1 MDKIILADVNPYQ
14 TRVALLENS
23 ELVEYYV
30 ERPGR
35 ERLAGNIYK
44 GVVRNVL
51 PGMEAAFVD
60 IGLEKNAFL
69 YIGDIALDSSD
80 FEFGESSQKMEPR
93 LIRQVVRVGQEL
105 LVQVL
110 KDPSGTKGARI
121 TTNITLPSRLMVMM
135 PRMEYVGVSRRIE
148 DEGER
153 MRLKRVAECMRPQNV
168 GLIIRTAAQGVS
180 EQELADEIP
189 FLMDWWHSLETME
202 KKTTAPKELYRD
214 QGLAVRA
221 FRDMFD
227 RDVKRFVVND
237 RKTCEEIRVLMR
249 EQGIAEGSLE
259 CMDGAYDLFD
269 RFSIES
275 DIKRTFQRKSWLKS
289 GGYLMIDHTEALT
302 VIDVNTG
309 KYVGDDNLQET
320 IFHTNL
326 EAAAEIARQ
335 IRLRDIGGII
345 LIDFIDME
353 TEQHKDELL
362 RALKEELKRDR
373 TRTNVLG
380 ITQLGLVEMTRKKIR
395 QRVSAIVHSTCQVCG
410 GSGRVLTPQSVAL
423 EILRQYLRAK
433 DNLTCDR
440 LQLKV
445 HVDVADYL
453 EKSGMAAELK
463 DVTITASRSCH
474 VESFKLSPVTKESVA
489 EGAMTQTLPK

>member
-1 MDKIILADVNPYQ
+1 MTVEKIILADVNPYQ
-14 TRVALLENS
+14 TRVALMEDG

-69 YIGDIALDSSD
+69 YVGDIALDSSD
-80 FEFGESSQKMEPR
+80 FEFGEASQRVEPR
-93 LIRQVVRVGQEL
+93 LIRQVVKEGQEL

-153 MRLKRVAECMRPQNV
+153 MRLKRIAEGLRPQGV
-168 GLIIRTAAQGVS
+168 GLIIRTAAQGIS
-180 EQELADEIP
+180 DAELADEMP
-189 FLMDWWHSLETME
+189 YLVDWWRSLEVRE
-202 KKTTAPKELYRD
+202 KQTTAPKELYRD
-214 QGLAVRA
+214 QGLAARA

-237 RKTCEEIRVLMR
+237 KKACDEIKEMMR
-249 EQGIAEGSLE
+249 EQGIDESSLE
-259 CMDGAYDLFD
+259 CYDGVYDLFD

-275 DIKRTFQRKSWLKS
+275 AIKRTFQRKSWLKS

-309 KYVGDDNLQET
+309 KYVGDSSLQDT

-345 LIDFIDME
+345 LIDFIDMA

-362 RALKEELKRDR
+362 HTLKEELKKDR

-395 QRVSAIVHSTCQVCG
+395 QRVSTIMHATCQVCN
-410 GSGRVLTPQSVAL
+410 GSGRVLTPQSTAL
-423 EILRQYLRAK
+423 EILRQYKRVM
-433 DNLTCDR
+433 DNLTCAR
-440 LQLKV
+440 LTLKV
-445 HVDVADYL
+445 HAEVADYL
-453 EKSGMAAELK
+453 EKSGMASEMK
-463 DVTITASRSCH
+463 NVDIISSRSCH
-474 VESFKLSPVTKESVA
+474 VESFKLSPVI
-489 EGAMTQTLPK
+489 EGAQIEN

>member
-1 MDKIILADVNPYQ
+1 MSEKILLADVTPYQ
-14 TRVALLENS
+14 TRVALIEDG
-23 ELVEYYV
+23 ELSEYYV

-69 YIGDIALDSSD
+69 HLGDVALDNSD
-80 FEFGESSQKMEPR
+80 FQFGGEAGQKVEPR
-93 LIRQVVRVGQEL
+93 LIRQVLREGQEI

-153 MRLKRVAECMRPQNV
+153 MRLKRMAESLRPAGV
-168 GLIIRTAAQGVS
+168 GIIVRTAAQGIS
-180 EQELADEIP
+180 EEELADEIP
-189 FLMDWWHSLETME
+189 ALYEWWQELESRE
-202 KKTTAPKELYRD
+202 KKVTAPRELYRD
-214 QGLAVRA
+214 EGLAVRA
-221 FRDMFD
+221 VRDMFD
-227 RDVKRFVVND
+227 RDVKRYVVND
-237 RKTCEEIRVLMR
+237 RAAYETIRTRLN
-249 EQGIAEGSLE
+249 EQGVDAGPLE
-259 CMDGAYDLFD
+259 CYDNAYDLFD
-269 RFSIES
+269 RFAIES
-275 DIKRTFQRKSWLKS
+275 DIKKTFQRKSWLKS

-309 KYVGDDNLQET
+309 KYVGDNSLQET
-320 IFHTNL
+320 IFHTNK
-326 EAAAEIARQ
+326 EAAREIARQ

-345 LIDFIDME
+345 LIDFIDMNS
-353 TEQHKDELL
+353 EQHREELL
-362 RALKEELKRDR
+362 ATLREALKRDR

-395 QRVSAIVHSTCQVCG
+395 QRVSTILNTTCPHCG
-410 GSGRVLTPQSVAL
+410 GSGRVLTAQSVAL
-423 EILRQYLRAK
+423 EVLRQYRRAAESGTTGK
-433 DNLTCDR
+433 FM
-440 LQLKV
+440 LKV
-445 HVDVADYL
+445 NAEVADYL
-453 EKSGMAAELK
+453 EKSGMAREMQN
-463 DVTITASRSCH
+463 VEVYSSRSSH
-474 VESFKLSPVTKESVA
+474 VENFRLTPVAGNEA
-489 EGAMTQTLPK
+489 

>member
-1 MDKIILADVNPYQ
+1 VKLEILMSAEKVILADVNPYQ
-14 TRVALLENS
+14 TRVALLEDG
-23 ELVEYYV
+23 ELSEYYV

-69 YIGDIALDSSD
+69 YVGDIALDSSD
-80 FEFGESSQKMEPR
+80 FEFGESAQKLEQRM
-93 LIRQVVRVGQEL
+93 IRQVVREGQEL

-153 MRLKRVAECMRPQNV
+153 IRLKRIAESMRPQGV

-180 EQELADEIP
+180 DQELADEIP
-189 FLMDWWHSLETME
+189 TLLEWWHSLEHKE
-202 KKTTAPKELYRD
+202 KQTTAPRELYRD
-214 QGLAVRA
+214 TGLAARA

-237 RKTCEEIRVLMR
+237 KTAADEILSMMR
-249 EQGIAEGSLE
+249 EQGLDETRLEYREGE
-259 CMDGAYDLFD
+259 YDLFD

-309 KYVGDDNLQET
+309 KYVGESNLQET

-353 TEQHKDELL
+353 TEQHRDELL
-362 RALKEELKRDR
+362 HALKEALKHDR

-395 QRVSAIVHSTCQVCG
+395 QRVSTILHATCPVCN

-423 EILRQYLRAK
+423 EILTQYRRASE
-433 DNLTCDR
+433 NIQCPR
-440 LQLKV
+440 FALKV
-445 HVDVADYL
+445 HADVVEYL
-453 EKSGMAAELK
+453 EKSGMASEMK
-463 DVTITASRSCH
+463 NVEITASHGAH
-474 VESFKLSPVTKESVA
+474 VESFKLSPVMEKVNE
-489 EGAMTQTLPK
+489 E

>member
-1 MDKIILADVNPYQ
+1 MSVEKTILADVNPYQ
-14 TRVALLENS
+14 TRVALLENG

-80 FEFGESSQKMEPR
+80 FEFGGSAQKIEPR
-93 LIRQVVRVGQEL
+93 FIRQVVREGQEL

-153 MRLKRVAECMRPQNV
+153 MRLKRVAESMRPQNV

-180 EQELADEIP
+180 DQELADEIP
-189 FLMDWWHSLETME
+189 FLMDWWKSLEEKE
-202 KKTTAPKELYRD
+202 KKSTAPKELYRD

-227 RDVKRFVVND
+227 RDVKRFVIND
-237 RKTCEEIRVLMR
+237 RAVAGEIGAMMH
-249 EQGIAEGSLE
+249 EQGVDPSALE
-259 CMDGAYDLFD
+259 CYEGAYDLFD

-309 KYVGDDNLQET
+309 KYVGDSSLQDT

-362 RALKEELKRDR
+362 HALKEELRKDR

-395 QRVSAIVHSTCQVCG
+395 QRVSTIMHSTCQVCN
-410 GSGRVLTPQSVAL
+410 GSGRVLTPQSVSL
-423 EILRQYLRAK
+423 EILRQYKRAME
-433 DNLTCDR
+433 NLACTKFA
-440 LQLKV
+440 LKV
-445 HVDVADYL
+445 HTEVAEYL
-453 EKSGMAAELK
+453 EKSGMIAELK
-463 DVTITASRSCH
+463 NVDVTSSRSCH
-474 VESFKLSPVTKESVA
+474 VESFKLSPVAEAEEKKE
-489 EGAMTQTLPK
+489 

>member
-1 MDKIILADVNPYQ
+1 MSVEKTILADVNPYQ
-14 TRVALLENS
+14 TRVALLEDG

-80 FEFGESSQKMEPR
+80 FEFGEGAQKMEPR
-93 LIRQVVRVGQEL
+93 LIRQVVREGQEL

-153 MRLKRVAECMRPQNV
+153 MRLKRIAEGLRPQNV
-168 GLIIRTAAQGVS
+168 GLIIRTAAQGIS
-180 EQELADEIP
+180 DEELADEMP
-189 FLMDWWHSLETME
+189 YLVDWWRSLEVKE
-202 KKTTAPKELYRD
+202 KQSTAPKELYRD
-214 QGLAVRA
+214 QGLAARA

-227 RDVKRFVVND
+227 RDVTRFVVND
-237 RKTCEEIRVLMR
+237 KAACEEIRSMMR
-249 EQGIAEGSLE
+249 EQGIDDNALE
-259 CMDGAYDLFD
+259 YYEGAYDLFD

-309 KYVGDDNLQET
+309 KYVGDSNLQET
-320 IFHTNL
+320 IFHTNK

-345 LIDFIDME
+345 LIDFIDMT

-362 RALKEELKRDR
+362 HALKEELKKDR

-395 QRVSAIVHSTCQVCG
+395 QRVSTIMHSTCQVCN

-423 EILRQYLRAK
+423 EILRQYKRAM
-433 DNLTCDR
+433 DNLSCSKLT
-440 LQLKV
+440 LKV
-445 HVDVADYL
+445 HAEVAEYL
-453 EKSGMAAELK
+453 DKSGMAGEMK
-463 DVTITASRSCH
+463 NVDIVSSRNCH
-474 VESFKLSPVTKESVA
+474 VDSFKLTPVIEGEEA
-489 EGAMTQTLPK
+489 EG

>member
-1 MDKIILADVNPYQ
+1 MNKILLADVNPYQ
-14 TRVALLENS
+14 TRVALLEDG
-23 ELVEYYV
+23 ELSEYYV

-69 YIGDIALDSSD
+69 YLGDVTLESSD
-80 FEFGESSQKMEPR
+80 FEFGEGGPQKPEPKQ
-93 LIRQVVRVGQEL
+93 IRQVLREGQEL

-121 TTNITLPSRLMVMM
+121 TTSITLPSRLMVMM
-135 PRMEYVGVSRRIE
+135 PRMEYVGVSRRID

-153 MRLKRVAECMRPQNV
+153 MRLKRTAEGMRPPGV

-180 EQELADEIP
+180 AEELADEIP
-189 FLMDWWHSLETME
+189 TLYEWWKELERRE
-202 KKTTAPKELYRD
+202 KQVTAPKELYRD
-214 QGLAVRA
+214 QGLAVRS

-227 RDVKRFVVND
+227 REVTRFVVND
-237 RKTCEEIRVLMR
+237 RKTYNEIHAQML
-249 EQGIAEGSLE
+249 EQGLETGPLE

-275 DIKRTFQRKSWLKS
+275 QIKKTLQRKCWLKS
-289 GGYLMIDHTEALT
+289 GGYLIVDHTEALT

-309 KYVGDDNLQET
+309 KYVGDNNLQDT
-320 IFHTNL
+320 ILHTNK
-326 EAAAEIARQ
+326 EAAQEIARQ

-345 LIDFIDME
+345 LIDFIDMASE
-353 TEQHKDELL
+353 CHRDELL
-362 RALKEELKRDR
+362 NVLREALRRDR

-380 ITQLGLVEMTRKKIR
+380 LTQLGLVEMTRKKIR
-395 QRVSAIVHSTCQVCG
+395 QRVSTIMHTTCPYCS
-410 GSGRVLTPQSVAL
+410 GSGRILTAQSIAL
-423 EILRQYLRAK
+423 DVYRQYKRAM
-433 DNLTCDR
+433 
-440 LQLKV
+440 
-445 HVDVADYL
+445 DVAPAPRYMLKAHADVVEYL
-453 EKSGMAAELK
+453 EKSGMAKEMKNVDLY
-463 DVTITASRSCH
+463 ASRSAH
-474 VESFKLSPVTKESVA
+474 AESFKLSPVA
-489 EGAMTQTLPK
+489 EGDPLSGVVSKA

>member
-1 MDKIILADVNPYQ
+1 MEKIILADVNPYQ
-14 TRVALLENS
+14 TRVALLEDG
-23 ELVEYYV
+23 ELAEYYV

-69 YIGDIALDSSD
+69 YVGDIALDSSD
-80 FEFGESSQKMEPR
+80 FEFGDGAQKLEPR
-93 LIRQVVRVGQEL
+93 LIRQVVHEGQEL

-153 MRLKRVAECMRPQNV
+153 MRLKRIAEALRPQGV

-180 EQELADEIP
+180 DQELADEIP
-189 FLMDWWHSLETME
+189 YLMDWWGSLEE
-202 KKTTAPKELYRD
+202 KEKQTTAPRELYRD
-214 QGLAVRA
+214 TGLTARA

-227 RDVKRFVVND
+227 RDVKRFIVND
-237 RKTCEEIRVLMR
+237 RASADEILAMMR
-249 EQGIAEGSLE
+249 EQGLDETRLE
-259 CMDGAYDLFD
+259 CREGEYDLFD

-275 DIKRTFQRKSWLKS
+275 AIKRTFQRKSWLKS

-309 KYVGDDNLQET
+309 KYVGETNLQET

-345 LIDFIDME
+345 LIDFIDMA
-353 TEQHKDELL
+353 TEQRRDELL
-362 RALKEELKRDR
+362 HALKEELKRDR

-395 QRVSAIVHSTCQVCG
+395 QRVSTILHSACPVCN

-423 EILRQYLRAK
+423 EILMQYKRASG
-433 DNLTCDR
+433 NIQCSGFS
-440 LQLKV
+440 LKV
-445 HVDVADYL
+445 HPEVAEYL
-453 EKSGMAAELK
+453 EKSGMAAEMK
-463 DVTITASRSCH
+463 NAAISQSRGAH
-474 VESFKLSPVTKESVA
+474 IESFKLAPIPDG
-489 EGAMTQTLPK
+489 GASE

>member
-1 MDKIILADVNPYQ
+1 MEKLILADVNPYQ
-14 TRVALLENS
+14 TRVVLLENGA
-23 ELVEYYV
+23 LAEYYV

-80 FEFGESSQKMEPR
+80 FEFGENQNVEPR
-93 LIRQVVRVGQEL
+93 LIRQAVREGQEL

-110 KDPSGTKGARI
+110 KDPSGSKGARI

-153 MRLKRVAECMRPQNV
+153 MRLKRVAEGLRPQGV

-180 EQELADEIP
+180 PEELADEIP
-189 FLMDWWHSLETME
+189 FLTDWWKSIEQKE
-202 KKTTAPKELYRD
+202 KQSTAPRELYRD
-214 QGLAVRA
+214 QGLAARA

-237 RKTCEEIRVLMR
+237 RAAADEVRAMMR
-249 EQGIAEGSLE
+249 EQGVDESRLE
-259 CMDGAYDLFD
+259 CREGEYDLFD
-269 RFSIES
+269 RFGIES

-309 KYVGDDNLQET
+309 KYVGDSNLQQT

-345 LIDFIDME
+345 LIDFIDMA
-353 TEQHKDELL
+353 TEQHKEELL
-362 RALKEELKRDR
+362 HTLREELKKDR

-395 QRVSAIVHSTCQVCG
+395 QRVSTILHSACPVCG
-410 GSGRVLTPQSVAL
+410 GSGRVLTPQSISL
-423 EILRQYLRAK
+423 EILRQYRRSAESAATSRFK
-433 DNLTCDR
+433 
-440 LQLKV
+440 LKV
-445 HVDVADYL
+445 HADVADYL
-453 EKSGMAAELK
+453 EKSGMVRELER
-463 DVTITASRSCH
+463 VEISASRGCH
-474 VESFKLSPVTKESVA
+474 VESFKLQPVA
-489 EGAMTQTLPK
+489 EGEGDVTQR

>member
-1 MDKIILADVNPYQ
+1 MSVEKTILADVTPYQ
-14 TRVALLENS
+14 TRVALLEDG
-23 ELVEYYV
+23 ELAEYYV
-30 ERPGR
+30 ERPGK

-69 YIGDIALDSSD
+69 YVGDIALDSSD
-80 FEFGESSQKMEPR
+80 FEFGEGAVKLEQRM
-93 LIRQVVRVGQEL
+93 IRQVVREGQEL

-121 TTNITLPSRLMVMM
+121 TTSITLPSRLMVMM
-135 PRMEYVGVSRRIE
+135 PHMEYVGVSRRIE

-153 MRLKRVAECMRPQNV
+153 MRLKRVAEALRPPGV

-180 EQELADEIP
+180 EEELADEIP
-189 FLMDWWHSLETME
+189 YLAEWWRSLEE
-202 KKTTAPKELYRD
+202 KYRHSTAPKELYSD
-214 QGLAVRA
+214 TGLAARA

-227 RDVKRFVVND
+227 RDVRRFVVND
-237 RKTCEEIRVLMR
+237 RAAADEIRAMMR
-249 EQGIAEGSLE
+249 EQGIDEGRLE
-259 CMDGAYDLFD
+259 CREGEYDLFG

-275 DIKRTFQRKSWLKS
+275 AIKRSFQRKSWLPS

-309 KYVGDDNLQET
+309 KYVGESNLQET
-320 IFHTNL
+320 IFRTNV
-326 EAAAEIARQ
+326 EAAAELARQ

-345 LIDFIDME
+345 LIDFIDMAAE
-353 TEQHKDELL
+353 KRRDELL
-362 RALKEELKRDR
+362 HALREELKRDR

-395 QRVSAIVHSTCQVCG
+395 QRVSTIMHSACPACG

-423 EILRQYLRAK
+423 EILAQYRRACE
-433 DNLTCDR
+433 NLSCPR
-440 LQLKV
+440 FSLKV
-445 HVDVADYL
+445 HPNVAEYL
-453 EKSGMAAELK
+453 EKSGIATEL
-463 DVTITASRSCH
+463 VNVGIVPSRSMH
-474 VESFKLSPVTKESVA
+474 AESFKLAPAA
-489 EGAMTQTLPK
+489 ETGGGRQ